1 MRDRNTFYFRRSL
14 ITIAGSPV
22 QKDYCSIKFSLS
34 NGFFKSDFIYDVID
48 YILNKRNYSYLI
60 VNISDSSIFSD
71 IITDGTKMFQIV
83 IYPTLFT
90 YKYIQWNSYYLI
102 SILTKIKHPSTFN
115 SLINKYI
122 RTYREKIATTISLSP
137 KKVINPVLKRVLSR
151 IYIFHFFFF
160 FFLSHSERRRG
171 SPTRSPMLEI
181 YSRSPGVSR
190 VYKCMGS
197 KWPN

>member
-1 MRDRNTFYFRRSL
+1 MKRKCFKLRFTLLYL
-14 ITIAGSPV
+14 H
-22 QKDYCSIKFSLS
+22 IK
-34 NGFFKSDFIYDVID
+34 
-48 YILNKRNYSYLI
+48 
-60 VNISDSSIFSD
+60 
-71 IITDGTKMFQIV
+71 Q
-83 IYPTLFT
+83 IYPMKLVLV
-90 YKYIQWNSYYLI
+90 YYLV
-102 SILTKIKHPSTFN
+102 SILTKIKHPLTFN